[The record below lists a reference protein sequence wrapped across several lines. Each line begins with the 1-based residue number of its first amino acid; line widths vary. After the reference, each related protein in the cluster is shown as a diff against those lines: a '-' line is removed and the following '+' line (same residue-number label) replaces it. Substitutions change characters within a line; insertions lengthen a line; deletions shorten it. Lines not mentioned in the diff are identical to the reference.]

1 MTNMN
6 KYDKG
11 GDKKSMMFLDKNE
24 NKNQSI
30 NFNLSKFPNWRNV
43 KNPDLANALTIGG
56 ATFLGSS
63 GLRNLSTN
71 RKQNKAWQ
79 GAYDAFANPLGGQ
92 DWVNQVD
99 NLYCADG
106 TCPLVQNNLEKMLG
120 SHSRPDLEWFKDPET
135 NVLGKD
141 YHMSQQ
147 NVLSEDELKKQKR
160 QNILKGGRDAIIA
173 GGSSYLLNKALDNTK
188 WGRKLQNKLGM
199 DINLGIFRKEG
210 GERKFGAGRK
220 SVTDK
225 EFANMSSLDRN
236 RLLGISRGGGR
247 AGNYTGI
254 RVAERQPKKR
264 KKFLGLFKDGG
275 VRKYATAGM
284 YTNAIP
290 SALTN
295 STTNIVGAE
304 RDPSVLQQNQANI
317 NAVSENLRTKNEN
330 LQTELTN
337 LENTNKEQVQ
347 TAADNIEGKFTAGEQ
362 TLSKGL
368 KFADKQGWLEGLK
381 SGSSA
386 TGTGTGGLGNISLI
400 DKSTSPIFKPLNLSS
415 SPGLGSPGLPPGIT
429 PPSSLSTGLDLSGS
443 SLLNPTTTAPG
454 TNLLNTGTD
463 LLSGSLGTGT
473 DVASKWAGFGT
484 TGMTFGKEGAKGL
497 AKLGAGAGK
506 FLTSGA
512 GLGTVASLAG
522 QGIKKLSD
530 DGKAHVSNVGEYSGS
545 ILSAAGTGASLGSML
560 GPVGT
565 AGGAV
570 GGALYG
576 AGKQFFGTRAAKR
589 KKEEL
594 DAQKRIKQLEYNEQL
609 EDQMGTQLAGARMG
623 EMEQKTYSGY
633 DLGRNVTYAF
643 GGGRMEMPRYY

>member
-11 GDKKSMMFLDKNE
+11 GNKKSMMFLDKNE
-24 NKNQSI
+24 NKNVNLNLR
-30 NFNLSKFPNWRNV
+30 NFRNV

-247 AGNYTGI
+247 AGNYTGV
-254 RVAERQPKKR
+254 RVAERQPQKR

-347 TAADNIEGKFTAGEQ
+347 TAADNMEGKFTAAEG

-368 KFADKQGWLEGLK
+368 DFADKQGWLEGLK

-386 TGTGTGGLGNISLI
+386 TGTGTTAGGLGNISLI
-400 DKSTSPIFKPLNLSS
+400 DKSSSSLFKPLNLSS
-415 SPGLGSPGLPPGIT
+415 SPGLPPGIT

-443 SLLNPTTTAPG
+443 SLLNPSTTG
-454 TNLLNTGTD
+454 TSNLLGTGTD
-463 LLSGSLGTGT
+463 LLSGSLSTGS
-473 DVASKWAGFGT
+473 DAVSKFAGFGKQ
-484 TGMTFGKEGAKGL
+484 GMEFSKLAASGAKG
-497 AKLGAGAGK
+497 AKALAGAGK

-530 DGKAHVSNVGEYSGS
+530 DNKAHVSNVGEYSGS
-545 ILSAAGTGASLGSML
+545 ILSAAGTGASIGSIIP
-560 GPVGT
+560 GVGT
-565 AGGAV
+565 AIGAGV
-570 GGALYG
+570 GALYG
-576 AGKQFFGTRAAKR
+576 AGKQFFGTQAAKR

-643 GGGRMEMPRYY
+643 GGSKMEMPRYY